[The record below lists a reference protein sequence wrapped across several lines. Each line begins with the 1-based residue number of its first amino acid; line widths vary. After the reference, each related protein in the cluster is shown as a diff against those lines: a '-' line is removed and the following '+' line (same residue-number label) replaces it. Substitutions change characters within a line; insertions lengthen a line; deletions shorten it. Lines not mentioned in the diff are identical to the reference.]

1 MPLVIGALEMA
12 VMEHLWTSGSASVKG
27 VYGALGSRRGIKQNT
42 VQSTMDRLYRKD
54 LLERDKVSHAFVYRP
69 AVSREELST
78 KVIGEVLDTLAGG
91 ETGVMLSAFAN
102 LAQREGD
109 EALAA
114 LEKLITQK
122 RRGGS
127 S

>member
-1 MPLVIGALEMA
+1 
-12 VMEHLWTSGSASVKG
+12 MEHLWTSGSASVKG
-27 VYGALGSRRGIKQNT
+27 VYRALGSRRGIKQNT

-109 EALAA
+109 EALAE
-114 LEKLITQK
+114 LEKLISQK

-127 S
+127 P